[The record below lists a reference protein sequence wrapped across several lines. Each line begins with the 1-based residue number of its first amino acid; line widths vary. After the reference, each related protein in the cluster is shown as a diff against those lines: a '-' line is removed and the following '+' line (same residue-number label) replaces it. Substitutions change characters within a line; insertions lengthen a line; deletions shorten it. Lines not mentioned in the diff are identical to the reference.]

1 MKMRTRILTGTTIL
15 SALVVVFD
23 YTLKFSGLKIRFP
36 WLPFLKFD
44 FTGIPIVLSFLLFGL
59 VSGATTSS
67 IAFLAI
73 LVRSGDVISSLMK
86 GLAEFSTI
94 LGMALGLVL
103 LRTTKFNKLASFT
116 FGISS
121 RALIMICMNL
131 ILIFAGVLT
140 LYGTYAEIPV
150 VVSLLVGAFNAIQGS
165 LSILGGYFIHEALIR
180 RAPSLIS
187 RTKVKQNSENE
198 ELG

>member
-1 MKMRTRILTGTTIL
+1 
-15 SALVVVFD
+15 
-23 YTLKFSGLKIRFP
+23 
-36 WLPFLKFD
+36 
-44 FTGIPIVLSFLLFGL
+44 
-59 VSGATTSS
+59 
-67 IAFLAI
+67 
-73 LVRSGDVISSLMK
+73 
-86 GLAEFSTI
+86 
-94 LGMALGLVL
+94 
-103 LRTTKFNKLASFT
+103 
-116 FGISS
+116 
-121 RALIMICMNL
+121 MNL